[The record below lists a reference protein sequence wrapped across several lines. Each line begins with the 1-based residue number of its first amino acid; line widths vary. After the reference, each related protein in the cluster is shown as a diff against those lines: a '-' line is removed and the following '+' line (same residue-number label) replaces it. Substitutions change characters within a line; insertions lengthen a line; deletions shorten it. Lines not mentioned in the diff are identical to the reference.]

1 MKLEDNMQQNNQDI
15 KMLQMQ
21 VKIRMMRKSHR

>member
-15 KMLQMQ
+15 KMLQML
-21 VKIRMMRKSHR
+21 VMIRMMEKIT